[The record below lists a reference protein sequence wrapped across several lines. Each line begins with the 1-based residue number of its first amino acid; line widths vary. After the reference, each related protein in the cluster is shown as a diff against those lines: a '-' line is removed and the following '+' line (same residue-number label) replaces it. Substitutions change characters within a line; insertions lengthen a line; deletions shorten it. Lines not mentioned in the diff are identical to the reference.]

1 VKEFETRGPADA
13 QELFNRHHSKL
24 RNVIERTFG
33 AAKAKWQML
42 KAVPHYQGIKQSQII
57 LALCGLHNYVHELE
71 GQQQVRWF
79 RQPTNLGPLTQV
91 AAMALG
97 DPNDMEH
104 VREWIT
110 YGLGLIGMTR

>member
-1 VKEFETRGPADA
+1 MKEFQTRGACDA
-13 QELFNRHHSKL
+13 QELFNRHHSRL

-42 KAVPHYQGIKQSQII
+42 KDIPHYPRTKQTQII
-57 LALCGLHNYVHELE
+57 IALCGLHNYVHELE
-71 GQQQVRWF
+71 GEQQQRLF
-79 RQPTNLGPLTQV
+79 RQATDLGPLSQV

-97 DPNDMEH
+97 DPNDMEQ

-110 YGLGLIGMTR
+110 YGLGLIGKTM